1 LLVRGI
7 FKAGCPLV
15 VAEGSRIF
23 RKHFFGK
30 SLSSGCAQSCFPGK
44 CNIMQVNTSDQSD
57 QIEIAPKVAGVR
69 RTSGGLKVFLVCVS
83 LLGVVCGGGML
94 FLMYVAV
101 IGPATYVYPS
111 GQTPQRFLTVAK
123 EIGGLQTGENVE
135 FFYSDGFTDVK
146 EGFTYV
152 SDQKVVVYDPE
163 GDPPLVSI
171 DYGVIQDLELERA
184 ESSLLDSVI
193 AIETEDSYILIS
205 VSNEK
210 DRDVDFFEAI
220 RARAR
225 NAE

>member
-1 LLVRGI
+1 M
-7 FKAGCPLV
+7 
-15 VAEGSRIF
+15 
-23 RKHFFGK
+23 
-30 SLSSGCAQSCFPGK
+30 LSGE
-44 CNIMQVNTSDQSD
+44 CNLMQVNTSDQSD

-163 GDPPLVSI
+163 VDPPLVSI

>member
-1 LLVRGI
+1 
-7 FKAGCPLV
+7 
-15 VAEGSRIF
+15 
-23 RKHFFGK
+23 
-30 SLSSGCAQSCFPGK
+30 
-44 CNIMQVNTSDQSD
+44 MQVNTSDQSD

-101 IGPATYVYPS
+101 IGPATYVYPP

-193 AIETEDSYILIS
+193 AIETEASYILIS